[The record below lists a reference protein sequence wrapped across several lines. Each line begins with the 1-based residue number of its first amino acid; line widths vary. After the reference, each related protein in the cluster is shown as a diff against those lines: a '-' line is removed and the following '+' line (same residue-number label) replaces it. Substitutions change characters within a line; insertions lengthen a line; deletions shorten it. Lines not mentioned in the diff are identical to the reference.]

1 MHGISSVSYT
11 HLDVYKRQVLTCMG
25 CGVVANVILKGNKGE
40 GSGWIVITAGW
51 GFACMLGVFTAV
63 SLGAPQAD
71 LNPAVTLAKTMN
83 GVYQPGH
90 AVVTMVAETFGAFL
104 GAVVA
109 LSLIH
114 ISNDLEIRVGA
125 IERKLPVLLHA
136 YVGAMIIEKTYGIFD
151 VEIQQAIRNHTTG
164 GKSMGLLDKII
175 YLADVI
181 EPSRNFSGVEKLR
194 ELAKQDLDVAVL
206 AALDQSIIHIIM
218 QKGLVH
224 PDTIFARNELLLK
237 DEYMDG

>member
-1 MHGISSVSYT
+1 MEFNELKKILMT
-11 HLDVYKRQVLTCMG
+11 KLTNKRYQH
-25 CGVVANVILKGNKGE
+25 
-40 GSGWIVITAGW
+40 S
-51 GFACMLGVFTAV
+51 LGVADTAA
-63 SLGAPQAD
+63 L
-71 LNPAVTLAKTMN
+71 LAKR
-83 GVYQPGH
+83 
-90 AVVTMVAETFGAFL
+90 FGCCIEKAKIAGLMHDCARAFSNEEL
-104 GAVVA
+104 LLMA
-109 LSLIH
+109 
-114 ISNDLEIRVGA
+114 NDLEIRVGA